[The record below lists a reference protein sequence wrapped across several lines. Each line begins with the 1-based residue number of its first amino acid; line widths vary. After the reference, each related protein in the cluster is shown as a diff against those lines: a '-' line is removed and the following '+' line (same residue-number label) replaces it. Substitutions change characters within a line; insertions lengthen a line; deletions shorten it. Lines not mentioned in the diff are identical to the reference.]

1 MKIPCLLKAGD
12 FTRNQDAFCGGTT
25 LKNILHWLDEY
36 LEISICVVLMSIMTL
51 VIFAQVV
58 FRYALN
64 NSLSWSEE
72 LARFIFI
79 WLIYLGVSYGCKQ
92 MKHLKID
99 AALYIFPKKL
109 RPWIMIIGDI
119 CVLCFAAYIAYT
131 GFQLTLVQ
139 IQFTKYSSAM
149 HCPMWVVNAAPCVGF
164 ALACIRQV
172 QTILYRLKRI
182 KEGDP
187 LYS

>member
-1 MKIPCLLKAGD
+1 M
-12 FTRNQDAFCGGTT
+12 
-25 LKNILHWLDEY
+25 KNILHWLDEY
-36 LEISICVVLMSIMTL
+36 LEISICVVLMSVMTL

-99 AALYIFPKKL
+99 AALYLFPKKI
-109 RPWIMIIGDI
+109 RPIIMIIGDI
-119 CVLCFAAYIAYT
+119 LFLVFAVYQCIT
-131 GFQLTLVQ
+131 GYKLMMVQ
-139 IQFTKYSSAM
+139 IQFHKVSSAL
-149 HCPMWVVNAAPCVGF
+149 HCPMWVVNAAAVVGMG
-164 ALACIRQV
+164 LAAFREIQV
-172 QTILYRLKRI
+172 ILYRIKTH
-182 KEGDP
+182 KEGVI
-187 LYS
+187 LES

>member
-1 MKIPCLLKAGD
+1 M
-12 FTRNQDAFCGGTT
+12 
-25 LKNILHWLDEY
+25 KNILHWLDEY

-99 AALYIFPKKL
+99 AALYLFPKKI
-109 RPWIMIIGDI
+109 RPIIMIIGDI
-119 CVLCFAAYIAYT
+119 LFLVFAVYQCIT
-131 GFQLTLVQ
+131 GYKLMMVQ
-139 IQFTKYSSAM
+139 IQFHKVSSAL
-149 HCPMWVVNAAPCVGF
+149 HCPMWVVNAAAVVGMG
-164 ALACIRQV
+164 LAAFREIQV
-172 QTILYRLKRI
+172 IIYRI
-182 KEGDP
+182 KTHKEGVI
-187 LYS
+187 LES